1 MRKKIAAGNWKM
13 NNTYNQ
19 CMELIEKMLDA
30 NIPSDVEVI
39 LASPFLYLSD
49 INELVLDHENIRIAA
64 QNCHHELSGAYTGE
78 ISAPMLESIGIKY
91 VIVGHSERREY
102 FHETEDMIFKKLMRL
117 HSLSMTPIYCCG
129 EPLNVRKEGSHAEYV
144 LNQLEGSLL
153 KLDETQVLNTVIA
166 YEPIWAIGTGE
177 TASPQQAQEMH
188 AVIRKALTDKYS
200 EAVANEISILYGGS
214 VKGSNAREIFSQ
226 TDVDGGLVGGASL
239 NAEEF
244 ILISNSFS

>member
-13 NNTYNQ
+13 NTTYNQ
-19 CMELIEKMLDA
+19 CMDLVEKMLEA

-39 LASPFLYLSD
+39 LASPFLYLAD
-49 INELVLDHENIRIAA
+49 INEMVLDHQNIRIAA

-78 ISAPMLESIGIKY
+78 IAAPMLESIGIKY

-102 FHETEDMIFKKLMRL
+102 NHETEEMLLKKMNHL
-117 HSLSMTPIYCCG
+117 HNLEMTPIYCCG
-129 EPLNVRKEGSHAEYV
+129 EPLSIRKEGRHAEYV
-144 LNQLEGSLL
+144 LEQLEGSLL
-153 KLDETQVLNTVIA
+153 KLDEAQVLNTIIA

-188 AVIRKALTDKYS
+188 AVIRKALTEKYS

-214 VKGSNAREIFSQ
+214 VKGNNAKEIFSQ

-239 NAEEF
+239 NADEF